1 MKKKIGICIV
11 VVAAVAILV
20 AAGLEVYTKHVTRR
34 LYDLVYEDIAS
45 VKVVANPPG
54 KEAQLGE
61 EEVQELLGILDMV
74 KVYKKDNSYGEYSG
88 QWVEFEITR
97 TDGRVLEV
105 AAIAPFLVIDG
116 SGYQGNYEACQR
128 MNGLANRVIDAAP
141 VNLEQDKIEIMV
153 ARRGEW
159 EYSTNLMPE
168 EKGVYGLLPEQEAT
182 ILSILQSGEW
192 KEGTADCF
200 NDCFILINGDV
211 VNYHSDCGTINDE
224 KGEKRL
230 VLTADDKETL
240 NAILQRYITIGP
252 ELPARMAR
260 VKGKVYHDTGK
271 VSEALR
277 CGVMDGKIES
287 TVEAG
292 EVPAQDNQSNFGAG
306 YGYQYG
312 AGGTIEINVDG
323 KWLIFE
329 AAND

>member
-34 LYDLVYEDIAS
+34 LYDLVYENIAAVS
-45 VKVVANPPG
+45 VAAYPPG
-54 KEAQLGE
+54 KEARLGAD
-61 EEVQELLGILDMV
+61 EVQELLEILDTV

-88 QWVEFEITR
+88 QWVEFDIMR
-97 TDGRVLEV
+97 TDGKVMEV
-105 AAIAPFLVIDG
+105 AAFAPFIVIDG
-116 SGYQGNYEACQR
+116 IGYQGNYEACQW
-128 MNGLANRVIDAAP
+128 MNGLANRVIEAAP
-141 VNLEQDKIEIMV
+141 VKLEQDESEIMIV
-153 ARRGEW
+153 G
-159 EYSTNLMPE
+159 
-168 EKGVYGLLPEQEAT
+168 
-182 ILSILQSGEW
+182 
-192 KEGTADCF
+192 
-200 NDCFILINGDV
+200 
-211 VNYHSDCGTINDE
+211 
-224 KGEKRL
+224 
-230 VLTADDKETL
+230 
-240 NAILQRYITIGP
+240 
-252 ELPARMAR
+252 RMVR

-287 TVEAG
+287 TVETG